1 MEQIHW
7 FENGREGISMR
18 ELIENFLAETKKLS
32 DDTILG
38 EVVGTE
44 FYWKYGSATKRF
56 WERYFDRDCIVT
68 MKHLRYL
75 ANLELKLLDKE

>member
-1 MEQIHW
+1 
-7 FENGREGISMR
+7 MR
-18 ELIENFLAETKKLS
+18 ETIENFLEETKNLS
-32 DDTILG
+32 DDTVLG

-44 FYWKYGSATKRF
+44 FYWKYGRASKRF
-56 WERYFDRDCIVT
+56 WERYFDRDCVVT

>member
-1 MEQIHW
+1 MKET
-7 FENGREGISMR
+7 
-18 ELIENFLAETKKLS
+18 IEDFLEETKHLS
-32 DDTILG
+32 DDTVLG

-44 FYWKYGSATKRF
+44 FYWKYGRATKRF

>member
-1 MEQIHW
+1 
-7 FENGREGISMR
+7 MR
-18 ELIENFLAETKKLS
+18 ETIEDFLTETKKLS
-32 DDTILG
+32 DDTVLG

-44 FYWKYGSATKRF
+44 FYWKYGRATKRF
-56 WERYFDRDCIVT
+56 WGWYFDRDCVVT

>member
-1 MEQIHW
+1 
-7 FENGREGISMR
+7 MR
-18 ELIENFLAETKKLS
+18 ELIEKFLTETKKLS
-32 DDTILG
+32 DDTVLG

-44 FYWKYGSATKRF
+44 FYWKYGKATKRF
-56 WERYFDRDCIVT
+56 WERYFDSDCVVT

>member
-1 MEQIHW
+1 
-7 FENGREGISMR
+7 MR
-18 ELIENFLAETKKLS
+18 ETIEHFLEETKNLS
-32 DDTILG
+32 DDTLLG
-38 EVVGTE
+38 EQVGTE
-44 FYWKYGSATKRF
+44 FYWKYGRATKRF